1 MEWIALAFT
10 ESGKYEFDSIE
21 IECLPM
27 DNTFTAID
35 MLNEDTLENVEF
47 GTDTITGDID
57 LSEDKILV
65 FTIPYSEGWT
75 ATVDGEEYPLIRTD
89 IKYMGLDLTAGHH
102 DIVLKYKTPYF
113 GSGVICTVTGLGS
126 CIILYIIN
134 RKKEAHNVK

>member
-1 MEWIALAFT
+1 MD
-10 ESGKYEFDSIE
+10 G
-21 IECLPM
+21 LPA
-27 DNTFTAID
+27 AINA
-35 MLNEDTLENVEF
+35 LNEDVLENVEF
-47 GTDTITGDID
+47 GTDMITGDID

-113 GSGVICTVTGLGS
+113 GLGVICSITGLGA
-126 CIILYIIN
+126 CIVLYVIN
-134 RKKEAHNVK
+134 RKKEAQNVK